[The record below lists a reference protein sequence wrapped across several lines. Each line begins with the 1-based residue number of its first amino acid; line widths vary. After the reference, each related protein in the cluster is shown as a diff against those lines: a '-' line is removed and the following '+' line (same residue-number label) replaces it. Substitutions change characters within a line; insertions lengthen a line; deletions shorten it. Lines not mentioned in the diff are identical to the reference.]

1 MYTFTSVAALCGLLE
16 QAYHAGPGETG
27 RTKFVDVLK
36 TTFEFGDGAAHLYA
50 ETALGS
56 NSDNSASIVRTN
68 AERLIGTWRATDA
81 SSLADLGYGGNTLSS
96 RMEEWN
102 FADDLTYT
110 YRLEKQ
116 ISLMSP
122 YGSMVR
128 PSSTSEG
135 GVWVPPDRT
144 GPQINI
150 LLLRDGTDGRKAVV
164 DWLGSDDDRP
174 MQCRINGTRLLRFW
188 MCSLNALFMWRRT
201 GSECTI
207 KRLPSSAVR
216 ICNKNCSPFGINR

>member
-1 MYTFTSVAALCGLLE
+1 MYTFKSVAALCGLLE

-36 TTFEFGDGAAHLYA
+36 TTFEFGDRAADLYA

-68 AERLIGTWRATDA
+68 AERLIGTWRATGA
-81 SSLADLGYGGNTLSS
+81 SSLADLGYGGNALSS

-135 GVWVPPDRT
+135 GLWVPPDQT
-144 GPQINI
+144 GSPTNI
-150 LLLRDGTDGRKAVV
+150 LLLRDGTDGRKAIV

-174 MQCRINGTRLLRFW
+174 MECQINGTRFQRF
-188 MCSLNALFMWRRT
+188 
-201 GSECTI
+201 
-207 KRLPSSAVR
+207 
-216 ICNKNCSPFGINR
+216 

>member
-16 QAYHAGPGETG
+16 QAYQAGPGETG

-36 TTFEFGDGAAHLYA
+36 TRFEFGDRAAQLYA
-50 ETALGS
+50 ETVLGS
-56 NSDNSASIVRTN
+56 NADHSAGIVRTN

-81 SSLADLGYGGNTLSS
+81 SSLADLGYGGNALSS
-96 RMEEWN
+96 RIEEWN

-116 ISLMSP
+116 ISFMSP

-135 GVWVPPDRT
+135 GLWVPPDRI
-144 GPQINI
+144 GPQIDI
-150 LLLRDGTDGRKAVV
+150 LLLPDGTDGRKAGV
-164 DWLGSDDDRP
+164 DWLGSDDSRP
-174 MQCRINGTRLLRFW
+174 MQCRINGTRFLRF
-188 MCSLNALFMWRRT
+188 
-201 GSECTI
+201 
-207 KRLPSSAVR
+207 
-216 ICNKNCSPFGINR
+216 

>member
-36 TTFEFGDGAAHLYA
+36 TRYEFGDRAAQLYA
-50 ETALGS
+50 GTVLGA

-68 AERLIGTWRATDA
+68 AERQIGTWRATGA
-81 SSLADLGYGGNTLSS
+81 SSLADLGYGGNALSS
-96 RMEEWN
+96 RIEEWN

-128 PSSTSEG
+128 PSSTSESG
-135 GVWVPPDRT
+135 MWVPPDQT

-150 LLLRDGTDGRKAVV
+150 LLLRDGTDGRKAMV
-164 DWLGSDDDRP
+164 DWLGSDDNRP
-174 MQCRINGTRLLRFW
+174 MQCQINATRFQRF
-188 MCSLNALFMWRRT
+188 
-201 GSECTI
+201 
-207 KRLPSSAVR
+207 
-216 ICNKNCSPFGINR
+216 

>member
-27 RTKFVDVLK
+27 RTKFVDALK
-36 TTFEFGDGAAHLYA
+36 TTYEFGDRAAHLYA
-50 ETALGS
+50 GTVLGS

-68 AERLIGTWRATDA
+68 AERLIGTWRATGA
-81 SSLADLGYGGNTLSS
+81 SSLANIGYGGNALSS
-96 RMEEWN
+96 REEEWN

-135 GVWVPPDRT
+135 GLWVPPDRT
-144 GPQINI
+144 GPQIKI
-150 LLLRDGTDGRKAVV
+150 LLLAHGTDGRKARV

-174 MQCRINGTRLLRFW
+174 MQCQINGTRFLRF
-188 MCSLNALFMWRRT
+188 
-201 GSECTI
+201 
-207 KRLPSSAVR
+207 
-216 ICNKNCSPFGINR
+216 

>member
-27 RTKFVDVLK
+27 RTKFVDALK
-36 TTFEFGDGAAHLYA
+36 TTYEFGDRAAQLYA
-50 ETALGS
+50 ETVLGS

-68 AERLIGTWRATDA
+68 AERLIGTWRATGA
-81 SSLADLGYGGNTLSS
+81 SSLADLGYGGNALSS
-96 RMEEWN
+96 RIEEWN

-135 GVWVPPDRT
+135 GLWVPPDRT
-144 GPQINI
+144 GPQIDI
-150 LLLRDGTDGRKAVV
+150 LLLSDGTDGRKAMV

-174 MQCRINGTRLLRFW
+174 MQCQINGTRFMRF
-188 MCSLNALFMWRRT
+188 
-201 GSECTI
+201 
-207 KRLPSSAVR
+207 
-216 ICNKNCSPFGINR
+216 

>member
-27 RTKFVDVLK
+27 RTKFVDTLK
-36 TTFEFGDGAAHLYA
+36 TTFEFGDSAARLYA

-56 NSDNSASIVRTN
+56 NSDNSADIVRTN
-68 AERLIGTWRATDA
+68 AERLIGTWRATGA
-81 SSLADLGYGGNTLSS
+81 SSLADLGYGGNALSS
-96 RMEEWN
+96 RIEEWS

-122 YGSMVR
+122 YGSIVR

-135 GVWVPPDRT
+135 GLWVPPDRT
-144 GPQINI
+144 GPQIDI
-150 LLLRDGTDGRKAVV
+150 LLLRDGVVGREAVI

-174 MQCRINGTRLLRFW
+174 MECRIDGTRFQRF
-188 MCSLNALFMWRRT
+188 
-201 GSECTI
+201 
-207 KRLPSSAVR
+207 
-216 ICNKNCSPFGINR
+216 

>member
-1 MYTFTSVAALCGLLE
+1 MYTFTSVDALCGLLE

-27 RTKFVDVLK
+27 RAKFVDALK
-36 TTFEFGDGAAHLYA
+36 TTYEFGDRAAHLYA
-50 ETALGS
+50 GTVLGS

-68 AERLIGTWRATDA
+68 AERLIGTWRATGA
-81 SSLADLGYGGNTLSS
+81 SSLADIGYGGNALSS
-96 RMEEWN
+96 REEEWN

-135 GVWVPPDRT
+135 GLWVPPDRT
-144 GPQINI
+144 GPRINI
-150 LLLRDGTDGRKAVV
+150 LLLCHGTDGRKAMV

-174 MQCRINGTRLLRFW
+174 MECRINGIRFER
-188 MCSLNALFMWRRT
+188 F
-201 GSECTI
+201 
-207 KRLPSSAVR
+207 
-216 ICNKNCSPFGINR
+216 

>member
-1 MYTFTSVAALCGLLE
+1 MYTFTSVDALCGLLE

-27 RTKFVDVLK
+27 RTKFVDALK
-36 TTFEFGDGAAHLYA
+36 TTYEFGDRAAHLYA
-50 ETALGS
+50 ETVLGS

-68 AERLIGTWRATDA
+68 AERLIGTWRATGA
-81 SSLADLGYGGNTLSS
+81 SSLADIGYGGNALSS
-96 RMEEWN
+96 REEEWN

-135 GVWVPPDRT
+135 GLWVPPDRT

-150 LLLRDGTDGRKAVV
+150 LLLCHGTDGRKAMV

-174 MQCRINGTRLLRFW
+174 MQCQINRTRFLRF
-188 MCSLNALFMWRRT
+188 
-201 GSECTI
+201 
-207 KRLPSSAVR
+207 
-216 ICNKNCSPFGINR
+216 